1 MTTPW
6 RYWAELSTADFAA
19 LDPARTVAILPVAA
33 IEQHGPH
40 LPLSVDATINEGIL
54 AEAAAKAPSDLSFLI
69 LPEQSIGRSEEH
81 LAFPGTLTI
90 APDTLAKAWGEI
102 GRCVHRAGLRKL
114 LIFNSHG
121 GQPQVL
127 DIVARDLRVTLGMLV
142 AWCNW
147 WRLGL
152 PEEGLPGAEELKHGI
167 HGGALETAIMLHLRP
182 DLVRQDKI
190 ADFRS
195 LSQDMA
201 DDYELLSPLGQTAF
215 AWMTQDLNPSGAVG
229 DATQASAELGR
240 RLVAHAADR
249 LLLFLDELA
258 RFPLDKLAE
267 QTHHKPAG
275 GT

>member
-1 MTTPW
+1 MTAPW
-6 RYWAELSTADFAA
+6 RYWAELTTADFAA
-19 LDPARTVAILPVAA
+19 LDPAKTVAILPVAA

-102 GRCVHRAGLRKL
+102 GHCVHRAGLRKL

-152 PEEGLPGAEELKHGI
+152 PDEGMPEDEELAHGI

-195 LSQDMA
+195 LSQEMA
-201 DDYELLSPLGQTAF
+201 QDYALLSPLGQTAF

-229 DATQASAELGR
+229 DATQASADLGR

-249 LLLFLDELA
+249 LLLFLEELA
-258 RFPLDKLAE
+258 RFPLDKLTK
-267 QTHHKPAG
+267 QTAHKPAG
-275 GT
+275 SR

>member
-1 MTTPW
+1 MTAPS
-6 RYWAELSTADFAA
+6 RYWAELTTADFAT
-19 LDPARTVAILPVAA
+19 LDPATTVAVLPVAA

-54 AEAAAKAPSDLSFLI
+54 AEAAARAPSDLSFLI

-114 LIFNSHG
+114 LLFNSHG

-195 LSQDMA
+195 LSQEMA

-215 AWMTQDLNPSGAVG
+215 SWMTQDLNPTGAVG
-229 DATQASAELGR
+229 DATQASVELGR
-240 RLVAHAADR
+240 RLVTHAADR
-249 LLLFLDELA
+249 LLFFLDELA
-258 RFPLDKLAE
+258 RFPLDKLTE
-267 QTHHKPAG
+267 QTIHKPAG
-275 GT
+275 GN

>member
-1 MTTPW
+1 MTAPS
-6 RYWAELSTADFAA
+6 RYWAELTTADFAA
-19 LDPARTVAILPVAA
+19 LDPAKTVAVLPVAA

-54 AEAAAKAPSDLSFLI
+54 AETVARAPQELSFLV
-69 LPEQSIGRSEEH
+69 LPQQSVGRSEEH
-81 LAFPGTLTI
+81 LAFPGTLTL
-90 APDTLAKAWGEI
+90 APDTLTRAWSEI

-114 LIFNSHG
+114 LLFNSHG

-127 DIVARDLRVTLGMLV
+127 DIVARDLRVSLGMVV

-152 PEEGLPGAEELKHGI
+152 PEDGLPDAEELTHGI

-182 DLVRQDKI
+182 DLVRRDLV

-201 DDYELLSPLGQTAF
+201 GDYELLSPLGQTAF
-215 AWMTQDLNPSGAVG
+215 AWMTHDLNPSGAVG
-229 DATQASAELGR
+229 DATQADAELGR
-240 RLVAHAADR
+240 RLVEHAADR

-258 RFPLDKLAE
+258 RFPLDRLTE
-267 QTHHKPAG
+267 QTRFKPAG
-275 GT
+275 AS

>member
-1 MTTPW
+1 MTAPW
-6 RYWAELSTADFAA
+6 RYWAELTTADFAA
-19 LDPARTVAILPVAA
+19 LDPAKTVAILPVAA

-54 AEAAAKAPSDLSFLI
+54 AEAAAKAPGDLSFLI

-114 LIFNSHG
+114 LLFNSHG

-152 PEEGLPGAEELKHGI
+152 PDEGLPGTEELKHGI

-195 LSQDMA
+195 LSLEMA

-215 AWMTQDLNPSGAVG
+215 AWMTQDLHPSGAVG
-229 DATQASAELGR
+229 DATQASAELGQ
-240 RLVAHAADR
+240 RLVTHAADR

-258 RFPLDKLAE
+258 RFPLDQLAE
-267 QTHHKPAG
+267 QTTHKPAG
-275 GT
+275 GG

>member
-1 MTTPW
+1 MTAPW
-6 RYWAELSTADFAA
+6 RYWAELTTADFAA
-19 LDPARTVAILPVAA
+19 LDPAKTVAILPVAA

-54 AEAAAKAPSDLSFLI
+54 AEAAAKASGDLSFLI
-69 LPEQSIGRSEEH
+69 LPQQSVGRSEEH

-102 GRCVHRAGLRKL
+102 GHCVHRAGLRKL

-152 PEEGLPGAEELKHGI
+152 PDEGLPGAEELAHGI

-195 LSQDMA
+195 LSQEMA
-201 DDYELLSPLGQTAF
+201 QDYALLSPLGQTAF

-229 DATQASAELGR
+229 DATQASADLGR
-240 RLVAHAADR
+240 RLVSHAADR
-249 LLLFLDELA
+249 LLLFLEELA
-258 RFPLDKLAE
+258 RFPLDKLTE
-267 QTHHKPAG
+267 QTAHKPAG
-275 GT
+275 NS

>member
-1 MTTPW
+1 MSKPW
-6 RYWAELSTADFAA
+6 RYWAELTTEDFAG
-19 LDPARTVAILPVAA
+19 LDPARTVAVLPVAA

-54 AEAAAKAPSDLSFLI
+54 AEAVARAPEDLSFLI
-69 LPEQSIGRSEEH
+69 LPQQSVGRSEEH
-81 LAFPGTLTI
+81 LAFPGTLTV
-90 APDTLAKAWGEI
+90 APETLAQAWGEI
-102 GRCVHRAGLRKL
+102 GRCVHKAGLRKL
-114 LIFNSHG
+114 LLFNSHG

-127 DIVARDLRVTLGMLV
+127 DIVARELRVTHGMFV

-195 LSQDMA
+195 LSQEMEG
-201 DDYELLSPLGQTAF
+201 DYDLLSPLGQTAF
-215 AWMTQDLNPSGAVG
+215 AWMTQDLNPTGAVG

-240 RLVAHAADR
+240 RLVEHAAEQ
-249 LLLFLDELA
+249 LLRFLEELS

-267 QTHHKPAG
+267 QTRYDPAG
-275 GT
+275 EP